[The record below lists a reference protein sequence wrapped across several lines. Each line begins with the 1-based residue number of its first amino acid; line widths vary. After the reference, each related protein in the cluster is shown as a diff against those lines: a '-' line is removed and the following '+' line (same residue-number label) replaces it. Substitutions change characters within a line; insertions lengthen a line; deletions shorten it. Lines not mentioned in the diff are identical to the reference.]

1 MEGGGRVSED
11 EGSVWRVEGGSVSER
26 GVYGGWREGQ

>member
-1 MEGGGRVSED
+1 MRGWGERSEEGVSM
-11 EGSVWRVEGGSVSER
+11 SRVEGGSVSER